1 MINYFLINFR
11 FLLKILVSKF
21 TCFLTI
27 KGNKLNIDDDDDDQD
42 EIDDN
47 LADLNNKDISHKQ
60 DQSRVLDENLKLLH
74 RSKSMPPS
82 TILLKKNNNL
92 STNNSSLKM
101 NKTNDVNTDR
111 LKMAKE
117 EAERA
122 IKVYI
127 L

>member
-1 MINYFLINFR
+1 M
-11 FLLKILVSKF
+11 
-21 TCFLTI
+21 
-27 KGNKLNIDDDDDDQD
+27 NIDDDDDDQD

-127 L
+127 MMFLILLLYSFTEFSQIKS